1 MMTLKANYLTLAV
14 QQEKNQNVAC
24 ELPVAAV
31 DVLSAHRLA
40 ASFYVTAQRG
50 HSLKARLTEGDIVRL
65 MSPRF
70 PPPPPPPTS
79 SISLLLLGRSALF
92 SSFAFLLGLLFPP
105 PPHNHTSFP
114 TLALSPHIHSRNRQ
128 MRRGT
133 NASFFIRLHLT
144 WRFTCLSESKT
155 IQLHYLSVKHAA
167 AARPAA
173 GNEVFLH
180 CWGG

>member
-1 MMTLKANYLTLAV
+1 MWATCSCCWRLECTSPRGFVLRDGTERTFFKSSADRGGHCTS
-14 QQEKNQNVAC
+14 NVAT
-24 ELPVAAV
+24 LP
-31 DVLSAHRLA
+31 S
-40 ASFYVTAQRG
+40 
-50 HSLKARLTEGDIVRL
+50 
-65 MSPRF
+65 
-70 PPPPPPPTS
+70 TS

-167 AARPAA
+167 AAARPAA

>member
-1 MMTLKANYLTLAV
+1 MTLKANYLTLAV
-14 QQEKNQNVAC
+14 QQEENQNVAC

-70 PPPPPPPTS
+70 PPTS
-79 SISLLLLGRSALF
+79 YISLLLLGRSALF

>member
-1 MMTLKANYLTLAV
+1 MTLKANYLTLAV
-14 QQEKNQNVAC
+14 QQEENQNVAC

-70 PPPPPPPTS
+70 PPPLPFPS
-79 SISLLLLGRSALF
+79 SCSVAPLCFLLLLSFSA
-92 SSFAFLLGLLFPP
+92 SSFPP
-105 PPHNHTSFP
+105 LPHNHTSFP